1 MMHLTNNEALTLQ
14 AHAARFA
21 SFRSDCGG
29 LATRSYGQLPSLL
42 QGGIGPGGRAPL
54 A

>member
-1 MMHLTNNEALTLQ
+1 MMRLSNKEALTLQ

-21 SFRSDCGG
+21 SFRRDCGG
-29 LATRSYGQLPSLL
+29 LATWSYAQPSVL

>member
-1 MMHLTNNEALTLQ
+1 MMRLGNNEALTHQ
-14 AHAARFA
+14 ASKAGFA
-21 SFRSDCGG
+21 SFRCDRSG
-29 LATRSYGQLPSLL
+29 LATWSYGQLPSVR

>member
-1 MMHLTNNEALTLQ
+1 MMRPGNNEALTLQ
-14 AHAARFA
+14 ASQARFA
-21 SFRSDCGG
+21 SYRCDRGG
-29 LATRSYGQLPSLL
+29 LATWSHGQPSVR

>member
-1 MMHLTNNEALTLQ
+1 MMRPSNKEALTQQ

-21 SFRSDCGG
+21 SFRLDCGG
-29 LATRSYGQLPSLL
+29 LATWSYGQQLSVQ
-42 QGGIGPGGRAPL
+42 QGGIVPGGRAPL